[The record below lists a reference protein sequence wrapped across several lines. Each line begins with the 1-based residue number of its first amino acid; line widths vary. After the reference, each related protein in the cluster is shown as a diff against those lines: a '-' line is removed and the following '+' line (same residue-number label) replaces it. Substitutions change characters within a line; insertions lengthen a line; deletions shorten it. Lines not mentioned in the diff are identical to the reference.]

1 MIKPAVQKTVHPRR
15 SVPPAGQERPFALN
29 RRGFSQAELL
39 ITLVLLSVGFLAAV
53 AAFKGMSKGILVT
66 KTKSLA
72 TNLAQEKIEFLKD
85 KSYYRLRVSS
95 NIVTVSEPDPDVD
108 SDPGNYPA
116 ETITVGGIPF
126 TRYAVVG
133 KVRKQAGSDQLE
145 LANWNDTDTGLK
157 LIKVTVVWRE
167 GPEWKQLKLENL
179 RENPNRGAATVTF
192 QGVVRSTVGA
202 SLANAVVEVA
212 ENPSWRDETDSSGN
226 YSFDLSPG
234 TWTVRASSTPYF
246 TISKTDQVVSTS
258 SSPAT
263 VNFTGS
269 DALPKKSSGTVTGSV
284 WLVDHLVI
292 SQVVGSTTSLGF
304 DQEWVEIYNPT
315 TWTWTASDV
324 GLKFQRVTGVDASP
338 VNITI
343 DYATPDIGPREFYL
357 FANTGTVYAAGV
369 VLNADAVW
377 DLDPGTNDTAFA
389 PRFSVADPNII
400 TTFNDN
406 NNWGAG
412 SLQLYRVSDG
422 AVLDTV
428 GWEGNGSN
436 AEPPL
441 HEANAIDQNQ
451 GLNDI
456 EQFYRYSSTGGYN
469 PAYGPSYDSGDNDRD
484 FDILNP
490 LGWVPKNSASA
501 SVSPAAGSPADGAY
515 VFATDGLSSTV
526 QASTASLNPPYAKY
540 TLPSIATGTWTV
552 AASSGTSY
560 YEFSVTVGGNGT
572 SQTQDIF
579 LTSSTELGYVSGQV
593 TKVGGGVLSGI
604 TVNPGGVTTDAGG
617 YYRLATSAGAA
628 TITANPNS
636 VNSSYVEDSATVT
649 VVMGQIVSGV
659 NFTLSGGGK
668 IRGKVTSDGTN
679 ALPGIPVSIT
689 NTATSLE
696 VANELSEADGYFEA
710 SVATGTYYVAPIGEF
725 GEVVTPSSAT
735 VTVTSGGT
743 VTTTTFTIGPALGT
757 ITGNVT
763 ANGEAITGGVLIIAS
778 TGTVS
783 DPPPDVDTALRSGG
797 LVYYMASSS
806 GDGTYSLDVH
816 AGTYNV
822 YGWYTTFNGQTPST
836 TRRSRTGVVVTAG
849 NTTTGQN
856 LSW

>member
-1 MIKPAVQKTVHPRR
+1 M
-15 SVPPAGQERPFALN
+15 
-29 RRGFSQAELL
+29 L

-85 KSYYRLRVSS
+85 RPYYRLRVSS

-167 GPEWKQLKLENL
+167 GSEWKQLKLENL

-192 QGVVRSTVGA
+192 QGVVQSTVGA
-202 SLANAVVEVA
+202 PLGNAVVEVA

-246 TISKTDQVVSTS
+246 TISKAGQVVSTS

-263 VNFTGS
+263 VNFTGN

-292 SQVVGSTTSLGF
+292 SQVVGEYDNAGF
-304 DQEWVEIYNPT
+304 KQEWVEVYNPT
-315 TWTWTASDV
+315 TWTWTINGDIGLRYQRQASQDV
-324 GLKFQRVTGVDASP
+324 YRGT
-338 VNITI
+338 ITI
-343 DYATPDIGPREFYL
+343 TYINNTVPSNGFYL
-357 FANTGTVYAAGV
+357 FSNTGTVTISGNDYA
-369 VLNADAVW
+369 ADAVW
-377 DLDPGTNDTAFA
+377 ENVVGGPNDTE
-389 PRFSVADPNII
+389 PQFSYFNPATNSLNII
-400 TTFNDN
+400 IVREDDSGIAE
-406 NNWGAG
+406 GAG
-412 SLQLYRVSDG
+412 ALELYRISDG
-422 AVLDTV
+422 QILDQV
-428 GWEGNGSN
+428 GWRGGGSGAVPGFYEGNPMSM
-436 AEPPL
+436 
-441 HEANAIDQNQ
+441 NQ
-451 GLNDI
+451 GINRN
-456 EQFYRYSSTGGYN
+456 EQFYRFSSTSGYTAGQG
-469 PAYGPSYDSGDNDRD
+469 PAYDSQDNDRD
-484 FDILNP
+484 WEVNASPTI
-490 LGWVPKNSASA
+490 VPKNTSASA
-501 SVSPAAGSPADGAY
+501 APVAGSPADQAY

-540 TLPSIATGTWTV
+540 TLSSIATGTWTV

-593 TKVGGGVLSGI
+593 TKVGGGALPGI

-659 NFTLSGGGK
+659 DFTLSGGGK

-696 VANELSEADGYFEA
+696 VANELSGTDGYFEA
-710 SVATGTYYVAPIGEF
+710 SVATGTYYATPIGEF

-735 VTVTSGGT
+735 VTVASGGT
-743 VTTTTFTIGPALGT
+743 VTTPTFTIGPALGT

-763 ANGEAITGGVLIIAS
+763 VNGEAITGGVLIIAS

-783 DPPPDVDTALRSGG
+783 DPPPDVDAALRSGG
-797 LVYYMASSS
+797 LVYYMASSG

-849 NTTTGQN
+849 NTTTGQDLN
-856 LSW
+856 W